1 MATAPAA
8 VLDLKPA
15 ETAVA
20 VGQEARLEMSIAG
33 VKDLYGA
40 IITLSY
46 DPKMVDFKSAAEG
59 SILKK
64 DNQQTSFLFS
74 NNLKAGTVDI
84 YITRIGDVGGVEG
97 SGGLCSVVFQAKSAG
112 TSQIQFKS
120 AKLGNFNREQVK
132 ADIRSA
138 KIVVK

>member
-1 MATAPAA
+1 VAAA

-20 VGQEARLEMSIAG
+20 VGQEARLDMSVSD

-46 DPKMVDFKSAAEG
+46 DPKIVDFKAAAEG
-59 SILKK
+59 AFLKK

-84 YITRIGDVGGVEG
+84 YITRIGDVGGIEG
-97 SGGLCSVVFQAKSAG
+97 AGSLCTVVFQAKSAG
-112 TSQIQFKS
+112 TSPIMFKS
-120 AKLGNFNREQVK
+120 VKLGNYNREQVK
-132 ADIRSA
+132 ADIKAA
-138 KIVVK
+138 KVVVK